1 MKMSDA
7 VKLVEGSESEKE
19 RVAVSPA
26 ASEERSEER
35 AMEGGRVSMERVR
48 ALSGSRPSALELP
61 AESENLDE
69 ATETT
74 PSVVLLAVGVKV
86 AV

>member
-1 MKMSDA
+1 MEMSDA
-7 VKLVEGSESEKE
+7 VKLVEFSESEKE

-48 ALSGSRPSALELP
+48 ELSGSRPSALELP

-69 ATETT
+69 AIEMTALL
-74 PSVVLLAVGVKV
+74 VLLAVGVKV